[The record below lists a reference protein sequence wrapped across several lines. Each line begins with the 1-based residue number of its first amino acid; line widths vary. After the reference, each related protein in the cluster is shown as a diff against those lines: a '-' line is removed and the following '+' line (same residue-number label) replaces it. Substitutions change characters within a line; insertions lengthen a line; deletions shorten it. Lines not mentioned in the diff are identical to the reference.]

1 MSSEAV
7 LPRTRVLRGAAA
19 AAIRGVSMDADLSL
33 LRPFNAGVVTT
44 AEEAEEA
51 ARVLR
56 QEASRVGYEDGY
68 AAGSAAAA
76 DEMRAQA
83 AAAAARLDAAVAAL
97 ELAATQLARHQQV
110 VVADMEQRT
119 TDVAVEIAEAI
130 LRREIASCDAP
141 VRDAIARALQL
152 APPRVDAIAR
162 VHPDDAAALT
172 ELGEGQ
178 IAGDRTVSVIADGSV
193 EPGGCV
199 LEVGPCRIDAQIA
212 PALQRV
218 REVLAS

>member
-33 LRPFNAGVVTT
+33 LRPFNASVVTSAEQ
-44 AEEAEEA
+44 AEEN
-51 ARVLR
+51 ARALR

-68 AAGSAAAA
+68 AAGLAAAA

-83 AAAAARLDAAVAAL
+83 AAAAARHDAAVVAL
-97 ELAATQLARHQQV
+97 ELAAAELARHQQV
-110 VVADMEQRT
+110 VVADVEGRI

-130 LRREIASCDAP
+130 LAREVASCDAP
-141 VRDAIARALQL
+141 VRDAVTRALNL

-162 VHPDDAAALT
+162 VHPDDAVVLA
-172 ELGEGQ
+172 ELEQ
-178 IAGDRTVSVIADGSV
+178 IATDRTVTVIADGSV
-193 EPGGCV
+193 ERGGCV